1 MHGESALIHATAIV
15 DPSAVLGEE
24 VTVGPYSIIG
34 PGVEIGDGCRIGAH
48 VVIARNTRLGR
59 NNRIFQFASVGEDP
73 QDKKYAGEETW
84 LEIGDDNVIREYA
97 TINRGTAQDQGVT
110 RIGSDNLLMAYTH
123 VAHDCV
129 IGDHT
134 ILANAASLGGHVQVH
149 DWAILGGF
157 SMVHQFSR
165 VGAHSF
171 AAMGSAIGK
180 DVPPYVMVSGQP
192 AAPHGINI
200 EGLRRRG
207 FSSEELGAIKQA
219 YRKLYRSGLRLEDA
233 LEEIRLLA
241 RELEAL
247 ELLAEFLENP
257 SRSIVR

>member
-1 MHGESALIHATAIV
+1 VHGESALIHSTAII
-15 DPSAVLGEE
+15 DSSAVLGED
-24 VTVGPYSIIG
+24 VSIGPYSIIG
-34 PGVEIGDGCRIGAH
+34 PGVQIGDGCRIAAH
-48 VVIARNTRLGR
+48 VVISRNTRLGR

-84 LEIGDDNVIREYA
+84 LEIGDDNVIREYS
-97 TINRGTAQDQGVT
+97 TINRGTVQDQGIT

-123 VAHDCV
+123 VAHDCT

-157 SMVHQFSR
+157 CMVHQFSR

-192 AAPHGINI
+192 AAPHGINS
-200 EGLRRRG
+200 EGLRRGG
-207 FSSEELGAIKQA
+207 FTGEELSAIKQA
-219 YRKLYRSGLRLEDA
+219 YRKLYRSGLRLEEA

-241 RELEAL
+241 QELDAL
-247 ELLAEFLENP
+247 ETMARFLETP

>member
-1 MHGESALIHATAIV
+1 LIHSTAII
-15 DPSAVLGEE
+15 DPSAVLGEN
-24 VTVGPYSIIG
+24 VSIGPYSIIG
-34 PGVEIGDGCRIGAH
+34 PGVEIGDGCRIAAH
-48 VVIARNTRLGR
+48 VVISRNTRLGR

-84 LEIGDDNVIREYA
+84 LEIGDNNVIREYA
-97 TINRGTAQDQGVT
+97 TINRGTVQDRGLT

-134 ILANAASLGGHVQVH
+134 ILANAASLGGHVEVH

-157 SMVHQFSR
+157 CMVHQFSR

-171 AAMGSAIGK
+171 AAMGCAIGK

-192 AAPHGINI
+192 ATPHGVNS

-207 FSSEELGAIKQA
+207 FTREERSAIKQA
-219 YRKLYRSGLRLEDA
+219 YRKLYRSGLRLEEA

-241 RELEAL
+241 REFDAL
-247 ELLAEFLENP
+247 EPMARFLETP

>member
-1 MHGESALIHATAIV
+1 MIHPTAII
-15 DPSAVLGEE
+15 DQSARLGEG
-24 VTVGPYSIIG
+24 VRIGPFSIIG
-34 PGVEIGDGCRIGAH
+34 PGVEIGDGCEIGSH
-48 VVIARNTRLGR
+48 VVIARNTRMGC

-84 LEIGDDNVIREYA
+84 LEIGDHNVIREYA
-97 TINRGTAQDQGVT
+97 TLHRGTVQDGGVT
-110 RIGSDNLLMAYTH
+110 RVGSHNLLMAYTH

-157 SMVHQFSR
+157 SLVHQFTR

-180 DVPPYVMVSGQP
+180 DVPPYVMVGGQP
-192 AAPHGINI
+192 AAPRGINH
-200 EGLRRRG
+200 EGLKRRG
-207 FSSEELGAIKQA
+207 FSDEEIGAIKRA
-219 YRKLYRSGLRLEDA
+219 YRRLYRSGLRLEEA
-233 LEEIRLLA
+233 LEEIREMA
-241 RELEAL
+241 RELGVL
-247 ELLAEFLENP
+247 EVMASFLENP
-257 SRSIVR
+257 ARSIVR

>member
-1 MHGESALIHATAIV
+1 MIHPTAII
-15 DPSAVLGEE
+15 DSSARLGEG
-24 VTVGPYSIIG
+24 VSVGPYSIIG
-34 PGVEIGDGCRIGAH
+34 PAVEIGDRCHIAGH

-59 NNRIFQFASVGEDP
+59 DNRIFQFASIGEDP

-84 LEIGDDNVIREYA
+84 LEIGDSNVIREYA
-97 TINRGTAQDQGVT
+97 TINRGTVQDRGVT

-123 VAHDCV
+123 IAHDCV

-134 ILANAASLGGHVQVH
+134 ILANAASLGGHVQIH

-157 SMVHQFSR
+157 CMVHQFSR

-180 DVPPYVMVSGQP
+180 DVPPYVMVGGQP
-192 AAPHGINI
+192 ATPHGINS
-200 EGLRRRG
+200 EGLKRRG
-207 FSSEELGAIKQA
+207 FSGEDLKAIKRA
-219 YRKLYRSGLRLEDA
+219 YRTLYRSGMRLEEA
-233 LEEIRLLA
+233 LAEIEELA

-247 ELLAEFLENP
+247 APLAEFLASP

>member
-1 MHGESALIHATAIV
+1 MHSEDALIHPTAII
-15 DPSAVLGEE
+15 DDSARLGKG
-24 VTVGPYSIIG
+24 VNIGPYSIIG
-34 PGVEIGDGCRIGAH
+34 PGVEVGDNCRIAAH
-48 VVIARNTRLGR
+48 VVIARNSRLGS

-84 LEIGDDNVIREYA
+84 LEIGDHNVIREFA
-97 TINRGTAQDQGVT
+97 TIHRGTAQDRGLT
-110 RIGSDNLLMAYTH
+110 RIGNHNLLMAYTH
-123 VAHDCV
+123 VAHDCL

-157 SMVHQFSR
+157 CMVHQFSR
-165 VGAHSF
+165 IGAHSF

-180 DVPPYVMVSGQP
+180 DVPPYVMVGGQP
-192 AAPHGINI
+192 AAPHGINS

-207 FSSEELGAIKQA
+207 FSKEELRGIKQA
-219 YRKLYRSGLRLEDA
+219 YRVLYRSGMRLEES
-233 LEEIRLLA
+233 LEEIRSLA
-241 RELEAL
+241 YELQAL
-247 ELLAEFLENP
+247 IPLVEFLENP